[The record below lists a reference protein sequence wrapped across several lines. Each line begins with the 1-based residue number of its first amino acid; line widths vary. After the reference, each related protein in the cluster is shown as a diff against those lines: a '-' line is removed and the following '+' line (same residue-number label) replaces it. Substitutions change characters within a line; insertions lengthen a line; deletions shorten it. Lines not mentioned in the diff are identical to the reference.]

1 MLKGKTALITGANG
15 GIGRAIIH
23 ALAEQHADMIVH
35 ARKECTD
42 FTEEL
47 RQIQS
52 CYAINIVPVYFDVV
66 ESSQIQDRLKQFIL
80 GGNTIDILV
89 NTVGVAHIGLFQTT
103 PITKIREIF
112 EINLFSCM
120 EITQIVLRAMMRKK
134 SGAIVNI
141 ASIAGQDLNA
151 GVSAYGVSKAAVIA
165 WTQVLA
171 AETASFG
178 IRVNAIAPGMTDT
191 RMAMQMGEKAGKA
204 VIENSAM
211 KRLAKPEE
219 IASAVVFLASDNASF
234 INGQT
239 LRVDGGHI

>member
-15 GIGRAIIH
+15 GIGRAIMR
-23 ALAEQHADMIVH
+23 ALAEQHADLIVH
-35 ARKECTD
+35 ARKENTD
-42 FTEEL
+42 FTAEL

-52 CYAINIVPVYFDVV
+52 RYAISIVPVYFDVV

-80 GGNTIDILV
+80 GGNTIDILI
-89 NTVGVAHIGLFQTT
+89 NAVGVAHIGLFQAT
-103 PITKIREIF
+103 PVTKIREIF

-151 GVSAYGVSKAAVIA
+151 GVSAYGVSKAAMTA

-191 RMAMQMGEKAGKA
+191 RMTMQMGERAEKT

-219 IASAVVFLASDNASF
+219 IASAVVFLASNNASF